1 MMQRIGSVFLI
12 SFRFTRKSWDHGAQS
27 LHARR
32 AMNRLAVNA
41 SAARRLFHVLQP
53 LRRLFGPCLP
63 RGRRTAGQRKG
74 GRNRPLFPQKRLQRL
89 QEPSGRGDAFLHPG
103 LGTTLLAAE
112 RTGRICRGIEL
123 DPLYVD
129 KAVADEGLMVVSDC
143 RSLRGDIVFR
153 PVLVR
158 QSAAAKIPFQT
169 RTGQVDRTGARVPE
183 LEEASPRALGPA
195 IRASAAL
202 SVGLG
207 RITVSH
213 FRESGRLDCLS
224 QPPLAGGVTS
234 VPTTPG
240 GSTAK
245 PPVICAI
252 PAAAHPK

>member
-158 QSAAAKIPFQT
+158 QSPAAKIPFQT
-169 RTGQVDRTGARVPE
+169 RTGQVDRKGARV
-183 LEEASPRALGPA
+183 
-195 IRASAAL
+195 
-202 SVGLG
+202 
-207 RITVSH
+207 
-213 FRESGRLDCLS
+213 SGRRHRMVGGRRRS
-224 QPPLAGGVTS
+224 KGVGQNRTRTVLAQHGGTRF
-234 VPTTPG
+234 
-240 GSTAK
+240 
-245 PPVICAI
+245 
-252 PAAAHPK
+252 